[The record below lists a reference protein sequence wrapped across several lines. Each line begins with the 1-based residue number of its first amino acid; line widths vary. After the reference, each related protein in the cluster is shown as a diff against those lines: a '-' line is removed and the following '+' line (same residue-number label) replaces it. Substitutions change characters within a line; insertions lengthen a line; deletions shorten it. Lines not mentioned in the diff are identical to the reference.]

1 MIPAHGWRAGR
12 RRRAA
17 GRAALLSVLVLA
29 MLVPLVWTALAS
41 LEIKPDITAWP
52 PGWTFPP
59 STDSYRD
66 VMTAVPGFPRVLATS
81 LGLSVAATFLTVG
94 AAFLAAH
101 TLARWRFRGRRLAAQ
116 SFLVLAGLPVMAYV
130 IPLSDITRR
139 LGLRDTFGGVA
150 LAAAA
155 EFAPLAVYILYGYL
169 ARAPVALEEMAHL
182 EGASPLETL
191 WRIVVPGAAP
201 GLAATAV
208 LVFVLNWNLFL
219 VPTAL
224 TLDHVKTIP
233 VALSDFY
240 TYERELEWSNAAAA
254 LVVSLLP
261 VAAVALLAHRV
272 LENVNLGLAEQ
283 PP

>member
-1 MIPAHGWRAGR
+1 MIPARGWRAGR

-17 GRAALLSVLVLA
+17 GRGVLLSLLVLA
-29 MLVPLVWTALAS
+29 MIVPLVWTALAS
-41 LEIKPDITAWP
+41 LEIKPDITTWP

-81 LGLSVAATFLTVG
+81 LGLSVVATSLTIG
-94 AAFLAAH
+94 AAFLTAY
-101 TLARWRFRGRRLAAQ
+101 TLARWRFRGRRLAVQ
-116 SFLVLAGLPVMAYV
+116 GFLILASLPVMAYV
-130 IPLSDITRR
+130 IPLSDITRQ

-155 EFAPLAVYILYGYL
+155 AEAPLAVYILYGFL
-169 ARAPVALEEMAHL
+169 TQVPVALGEMAHL
-182 EGASPLETL
+182 EGASLLQTV
-191 WRIVVPGAAP
+191 WRIVIPSAAP

-208 LVFVLNWNLFL
+208 LVFVLTWNLFL

-224 TLDHVKTIP
+224 TLHQVKTIP

-261 VAAVALLAHRV
+261 VAAVALFAHRV
-272 LENVNLGLAEQ
+272 LEHFNLGLAERQ
-283 PP
+283 P